1 MDFMIFLGVVGWV
14 VATMFA
20 LLLVS
25 MTKDQDR
32 AAGEEQLEVAVRLR
46 MLQERLETTP
56 LHRSVSR

>member
-1 MDFMIFLGVVGWV
+1 MGFIIFLGAVGWV

-32 AAGEEQLEVAVRLR
+32 AAREEQLAVAVLLR
-46 MLQERLETTP
+46 MLEQR
-56 LHRSVSR
+56 